1 MRLFIMQTSY
11 IHLCYSISAQIP
23 DEFFRIQD
31 VCCHFLW
38 LVTFNHMKTQDN
50 LFSLPRLWGQTSS
63 AAAAPRKNN
72 QQKNFRQDK
81 GLCLFLTL
89 EKKTPK
95 FCGKKERVIFMG
107 FWSRDRAAIYVSP
120 KM

>member
-1 MRLFIMQTSY
+1 MLHLLLLHLDREKVHTSGRKRLRLRVE
-11 IHLCYSISAQIP
+11 HISLLY
-23 DEFFRIQD
+23 DHNLD
-31 VCCHFLW
+31 
-38 LVTFNHMKTQDN
+38 QDN

-107 FWSRDRAAIYVSP
+107 FWSRDRAAIYMSP